1 MNEIRLEMKGCCQT
15 VKSGAKLRMPRDGFV
30 LFSGTTLV
38 WFRVESSAAFF
49 TAP

>member
-1 MNEIRLEMKGCCQT
+1 MNEIRLEIKGCCQT
-15 VKSGAKLRMPRDGFV
+15 VKSGAKLRTPRDGFG
-30 LFSGTTLV
+30 LFSGITLV

>member
-1 MNEIRLEMKGCCQT
+1 MNEIRLEIEGCCQT
-15 VKSGAKLRMPRDGFV
+15 VKSGAKLRTPRDGFV
-30 LFSGTTLV
+30 LFSGITLV